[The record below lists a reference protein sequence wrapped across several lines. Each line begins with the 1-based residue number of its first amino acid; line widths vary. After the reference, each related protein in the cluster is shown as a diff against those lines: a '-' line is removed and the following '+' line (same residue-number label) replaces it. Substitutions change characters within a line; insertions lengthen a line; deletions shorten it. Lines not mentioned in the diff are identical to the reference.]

1 MILLFALDDAVEQEK
16 LVQIFDRYKREI
28 FIIAY
33 DILKDYHEAEDAL
46 QNVILKIS
54 KHLDGIQDVTSNKT
68 RSFIFQITKNH
79 CFDVYNKRAKMDLNA
94 DVSDLEAE
102 DIFTYD
108 AVLDEQVF
116 LSLLSDLKHS
126 HAEMLSL
133 RYYHELSI
141 SEIASLLDISENN
154 VSTRLN
160 RAHKAVKS
168 KLNERSN

>member
-133 RYYHELSI
+133 R
-141 SEIASLLDISENN
+141 D
-154 VSTRLN
+154 R
-160 RAHKAVKS
+160 KS
-168 KLNERSN
+168 VV